1 MLRCVRPSEKIGLD
15 KKLSMISEN
24 RESDEMVLSCAPGPT
39 LNLARVETMADLESP
54 MTHFYSG
61 NLTKELDTPSV
72 LSVHDI

>member
-1 MLRCVRPSEKIGLD
+1 
-15 KKLSMISEN
+15 MISEN
-24 RESDEMVLSCAPGPT
+24 HESDEMVLSCAPGPT
-39 LNLARVETMADLESP
+39 LNLARVDTMADLESP